1 MNWWGKLAGGA
12 FGFLLGGPLGA
23 LLGAALG
30 HQFDKGLKGVKQ
42 LEDDGDL
49 TERTQAAF
57 FTASF
62 AVMGY
67 VAKADGRVSE
77 SEIAR
82 ARQVMSQMQLDEDQR
97 QAAIKL
103 FNAGKAPD
111 FDLGGAIEQFRA
123 ECHRRVNLVRFFLE
137 IQIMTAMADGALH
150 AGEREALLDIAARLG
165 ISRRYF
171 ENLLN
176 IAAGFDASGGAPGKA
191 PTSRQQLDEAYKLL
205 GVGRDADDA
214 EVKRA
219 YRRLMNQHHPDKLV
233 ARGMPEEMVDIAN
246 QKSREIREA
255 YDRVRESRKQDK
267 AA

>member
-30 HQFDKGLKGVKQ
+30 HQFDKGLRGVKQ

-82 ARQVMSQMQLDEDQR
+82 ARQVMSQMQLDEDQQ

-103 FNAGKAPD
+103 FNAGKAAD

-123 ECHRRVNLVRFFLE
+123 ECHRRINLVRFFLE
-137 IQIMTAMADGALH
+137 IQIMTAMADGELH
-150 AGEREALLDIAARLG
+150 AGERAALLDIASRLG

-171 ENLLN
+171 EKLLN
-176 IAAGFDASGGAPGKA
+176 IAAGFDGGGTPGKA
-191 PTSRQQLDEAYKLL
+191 PASRQQLDDAYKLL
-205 GVGRDADDA
+205 GVSRSADDA

-233 ARGMPEEMVDIAN
+233 ARGMPEEMVEIAN
-246 QKSREIREA
+246 RKSREIREA
-255 YDRVRESRKQDK
+255 YDRVRESRKRDE

>member
-1 MNWWGKLAGGA
+1 MSWWGKLAGGA

-23 LLGAALG
+23 MLGAALG
-30 HQFDKGLKGVKQ
+30 HQFDKGLKGIKR
-42 LEDDGDL
+42 LEADGDL

-77 SEIAR
+77 AEIAR
-82 ARQVMSQMQLDEDQR
+82 ARHVMDQMQLDGAQR
-97 QAAIKL
+97 EAAIKL
-103 FNAGKAPD
+103 FNAGKAPE
-111 FDLGGAIEQFRA
+111 FDLAGAIEQFRV
-123 ECHRRVNLVRFFLE
+123 ECHRRINLVRFFLE
-137 IQIMTAMADGALH
+137 IQIMTALADGELH
-150 AGEREALLDIAARLG
+150 AGERAALLDIASRLG

-176 IAAGFDASGGAPGKA
+176 IAAGFDPSGAAGAGSQPKGPK
-191 PTSRQQLDEAYKLL
+191 LDEAYKLL
-205 GVGRDADDA
+205 GVSRDAGDD
-214 EVKRA
+214 EIKRA

-233 ARGMPEEMVDIAN
+233 ARGMPEEMVALAN
-246 QKSREIREA
+246 KKSQEIRQA
-255 YDRVRESRKQDK
+255 YDLVRASRKQDK